1 MPKCTNTGFAAAL
14 LACLVTT
21 CLMGEAH
28 AYSCSK
34 TSDCA
39 YKGCADVPGV
49 SDYKCA
55 EPGEWYEGWEGV
67 NAYERAMCYYAPGY
81 YCPDPNPCAPGNY
94 STNGLDY
101 VGDGACKPCDAGSY
115 SKSPGA
121 TNCPSAPPSRSKDW
135 GKPEYD
141 HCEQA
146 LSWQELIQGDKTGT
160 VTFKTGGLGALMEE
174 EGYETWQCIRDHY
187 CAADAADPW
196 FCFVYHETDKVFTPW
211 GHNAQLKLVSPSPC
225 DCQCSCP

>member
-1 MPKCTNTGFAAAL
+1 MAGAVTSP
-14 LACLVTT
+14 VTT
-21 CLMGEAH
+21 QTTTA
-28 AYSCSK
+28 
-34 TSDCA
+34 T
-39 YKGCADVPGV
+39 P
-49 SDYKCA
+49 
-55 EPGEWYEGWEGV
+55 
-67 NAYERAMCYYAPGY
+67 
-81 YCPDPNPCAPGNY
+81 
-94 STNGLDY
+94 
-101 VGDGACKPCDAGSY
+101 
-115 SKSPGA
+115 SPVTPTPPPA
-121 TNCPSAPPSRSKDW
+121 QTPAPPSRSKDW

-211 GHNAQLKLVSPSPC
+211 GHNAQLQLVSPSPC